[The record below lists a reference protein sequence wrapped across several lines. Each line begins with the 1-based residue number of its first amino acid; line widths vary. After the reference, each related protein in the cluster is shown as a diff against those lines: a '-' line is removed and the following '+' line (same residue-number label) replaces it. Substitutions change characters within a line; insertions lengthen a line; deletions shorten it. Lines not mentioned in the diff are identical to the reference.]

1 MEEQVLEEVT
11 REEPVFGGVPQKVT
25 SMKESKKKETAFIFC
40 MLILPFLQWVVF
52 WLFVNIQTI
61 MLAFQDQRTEAFTV
75 KNFITFWEG
84 LTQGGEIAIAV
95 KNTFIYFGV
104 NLFVVMPIALLISYF
119 LYKRIKGYKSFRVI
133 FYLPA
138 IVSSVAMVEVYRNF
152 ISPEGP
158 LNMLLKLFGKGIPQE
173 GLLASTK
180 TATLTIVAY
189 TIWTGFCG
197 NILLFAGAMSRVP
210 IDVLESAKLE
220 GCSTFRELFGIIFPL
235 IWPTTSTQIIFA
247 FTGIFSSSGPILLF
261 TADGAYETTTIS
273 FWIFKQVYGTGA
285 AGGAGSY
292 NLVSAAGLCFTL
304 VGVPII
310 LFIRWLMERIP
321 AVEY

>member
-61 MLAFQDQRTEAFTV
+61 MLAFQDQRTEAFTFH
-75 KNFITFWEG
+75 NFTTFWES

-104 NLFVVMPIALLISYF
+104 NLIVVMPLALLISYF
-119 LYKRIKGYKSFRVI
+119 LYKRIMGYKAFRII

-138 IVSSVAMVEVYRNF
+138 IVSSVAMIAVFKSF
-152 ISPEGP
+152 ISPKGP
-158 LNMLLKLFGKGIPQE
+158 LDAIFGLFGKNIPPE
-173 GLLASTK
+173 GLLARAE
-180 TATLTIVAY
+180 TATSTIVAY

-220 GCSTFRELFGIIFPL
+220 GCGTFRELFGIIFPL

-261 TADGAYETTTIS
+261 TAGAHDTTTIS
-273 FWIFKQVYGTGA
+273 YWIFEQVYGTGA

-310 LFIRWLMERIP
+310 LFVRWLMEKIP

>member
-1 MEEQVLEEVT
+1 MVI
-11 REEPVFGGVPQKVT
+11 
-25 SMKESKKKETAFIFC
+25 AF
-40 MLILPFLQWVVF
+40 
-52 WLFVNIQTI
+52 
-61 MLAFQDQRTEAFTV
+61 
-75 KNFITFWEG
+75 
-84 LTQGGEIAIAV
+84 
-95 KNTFIYFGV
+95 
-104 NLFVVMPIALLISYF
+104 F
-119 LYKRIKGYKSFRVI
+119 LYKKITFYRGFTII

-138 IVSSVAMVEVYRNF
+138 IISSVAMVQIYMQMLSSNGP
-152 ISPEGP
+152 IANLLGDLSPIPPES
-158 LNMLLKLFGKGIPQE
+158 LFARPE
-173 GLLASTK
+173 
-180 TATLTIVAY
+180 TATTMIVIY

-220 GCSTFRELFGIIFPL
+220 GCGTFRELFGIIFPL

-261 TADGAYETTTIS
+261 TAGAHDTTTIS
-273 FWIFKQVYGTGA
+273 YWIFEQVYGTGA

-310 LFIRWLMERIP
+310 LFVRWLMEKIP